1 MYNLKKQRRCS
12 RMNEIKIFENEE
24 FGKVRTVEENGKVLF
39 CGKDVAEALGY
50 RSPKDAISAHCKGAV
65 KHRLPTSGGT
75 QEIKFIPEGDVYRL
89 VAHSRLPSAE
99 KFESWI
105 FDEVL
110 PTIRRTG
117 EYKLI
122 QKPDSYMID
131 NPAER
136 ARRWAEEYEE
146 KLALEQKIEKDKPLV
161 EFAEHIQTSDDCISM
176 NDMAKLA
183 SKNGVKIGRN
193 RLFAFLRDKK
203 ILQRNNVPYQ
213 RYIEAQSWFQVKESV
228 YDSANFTRICLT
240 TMVTPQ
246 GQSGIIRML
255 KKETGTERLQI

>member
-1 MYNLKKQRRCS
+1 
-12 RMNEIKIFENEE
+12 MNELKVFQNSE
-24 FGKVRTVEENGKVLF
+24 FGELGIMMIDGKEYFPATQCAKVL
-39 CGKDVAEALGY
+39 GHENPA
-50 RSPKDAISAHCKGAV
+50 RAIRKYCKGV
-65 KHRLPTSGGT
+65 TEMVTPTNGGNQT
-75 QEIKFIPEGDVYRL
+75 IRYIPEGDLYRL
-89 VAHSRLPSAE
+89 IVRSKLPSAE

-122 QKPDSYMID
+122 QKPDSYMIE

-161 EFAEHIQTSDDCISM
+161 EFAEHIQTSEDCISM

-246 GQSGIIRML
+246 GQKGIIRML
-255 KKETGTERLQI
+255 KKETGMERLQI

>member
-1 MYNLKKQRRCS
+1 
-12 RMNEIKIFENEE
+12 MNEVKIFENEE
-24 FGKVRTVEENGKVLF
+24 FGKVRTVVKDGEPWFV
-39 CGKDVAEALGY
+39 GKDIADVLGY
-50 RSPKDAISAHCKGAV
+50 SNSSKAVSTHVDIEDKQFIMLDVADSQNGNELIGRTKTAVINESGLYSLIISSK
-65 KHRLPTSGGT
+65 LPTAK
-75 QEIKFIPEGDVYRL
+75 KFKRWVT
-89 VAHSRLPSAE
+89 S
-99 KFESWI
+99 
-105 FDEVL
+105 EVL

-117 EYKLI
+117 EYKI
-122 QKPDSYMID
+122 VKPDSYMIE

-146 KLALEQKIEKDKPLV
+146 KIALEQKIERDKPLV
-161 EFAEHIQTSDDCISM
+161 EFAEHIQTSEDCISM

-193 RLFAFLRDKK
+193 KLFTLLRDKK

-213 RYIEAQSWFQVKESV
+213 RYIEAQPWFQVKESV

-246 GQSGIIRML
+246 GQKGIIKLL
-255 KKETGTERLQI
+255 KKGTDVERLQI

>member
-1 MYNLKKQRRCS
+1 MSENKL
-12 RMNEIKIFENEE
+12 KIFTNNE
-24 FGKVRTVEENGKVLF
+24 FGDIRTLEMSDGTILF
-39 CGKDVAEALGY
+39 CGTDVAKALGY
-50 RSPKDAISAHCKGAV
+50 AKPNNAISAHCRYTLKRGIPHPQSSN
-65 KHRLPTSGGT
+65 KKIEMS
-75 QEIKFIPEGDVYRL
+75 FIPEGDLYRL
-89 VAHSRLPSAE
+89 IAHSKLSSAE
-99 KFESWI
+99 RFESWI

-117 EYKLI
+117 EYKLV
-122 QKPDSYMID
+122 QKQDSYMIE

-193 RLFAFLRDKK
+193 RLFAFLRNQKVLKK
-203 ILQRNNVPYQ
+203 DNIPYQ
-213 RYIEAQSWFQVKESV
+213 RYIEAQRWFQVKESV
-228 YDSANFTRICLT
+228 YDTANFTRICLT

-246 GQSGIIRML
+246 GQRGIIKMI
-255 KKETGTERLQI
+255 KKERLLV